1 VKPLK
6 TRWEDLA
13 IAGGVPAFEQALH
26 VGRPNIGDRQ
36 VFMERMNSI
45 LDRRWLTNNGTYLQQ
60 FEQAV
65 AERAGVRHCVAVCNA
80 TVALQLAARAL
91 GLTGEVIVPA
101 FTFVATAHAMQWE
114 GLTPVFCDVDPATM
128 QMTPDAA
135 EKLITERTS
144 AMVPVHLW
152 GRVADVVGFEQVAE
166 RHGLSL
172 LFDAAHAFGCGLGD
186 RPVGSFGDAEVFSFH
201 ATKFINSF
209 EGGAV
214 VTNDDVL
221 ADKLRRLRN
230 FGFEDYDLVAD
241 LGTNGKMT
249 EPSAAMGLTSIES
262 MEEFVACNR
271 TNLALYKAGL
281 QGLPGVR
288 LLDPTGPQRSN
299 YQYIVLQIAP
309 DAPVS
314 RDVLCSVLHAENVHA
329 RRYFH
334 PGVHRMEPY
343 RSSPL
348 YADLHLPNTER
359 LADEVLCLPTGTA
372 VAEPE
377 IATICA
383 IIKAA
388 LGRGEASGRSTRDR

>member
-1 VKPLK
+1 
-6 TRWEDLA
+6 
-13 IAGGVPAFEQALH
+13 
-26 VGRPNIGDRQ
+26 
-36 VFMERMNSI
+36 
-45 LDRRWLTNNGTYLQQ
+45 
-60 FEQAV
+60 
-65 AERAGVRHCVAVCNA
+65 
-80 TVALQLAARAL
+80 
-91 GLTGEVIVPA
+91 
-101 FTFVATAHAMQWE
+101 
-114 GLTPVFCDVDPATM
+114 
-128 QMTPDAA
+128 
-135 EKLITERTS
+135 
-144 AMVPVHLW
+144 
-152 GRVADVVGFEQVAE
+152 VAE

-314 RDVLCSVLHAENVHA
+314 RDVLCSVLQAENVHA

-343 RSSPL
+343 GSSPL
-348 YADLHLPNTER
+348 YAEVHLPNTER